1 MTTAS
6 PPSTAVIRVSIGNFD
21 PARFEE
27 VEQMTRATGSY
38 LIPAIGRLDGL
49 IAYYAGA
56 SVEGSIVHVSLWRT
70 NDHAEQMGQLKEM
83 VVDARSDA
91 DAVGVTFSPIVN
103 YPIVWSIQPS
113 PVRGG
118 GAPL

>member
-1 MTTAS
+1 M
-6 PPSTAVIRVSIGNFD
+6 
-21 PARFEE
+21 
-27 VEQMTRATGSY
+27 QQ
-38 LIPAIGRLDGL
+38 
-49 IAYYAGA
+49 
-56 SVEGSIVHVSLWRT
+56 
-70 NDHAEQMGQLKEM
+70 QMGQLKEM

-103 YPIVWSIQPS
+103 YPIAWSIQPS